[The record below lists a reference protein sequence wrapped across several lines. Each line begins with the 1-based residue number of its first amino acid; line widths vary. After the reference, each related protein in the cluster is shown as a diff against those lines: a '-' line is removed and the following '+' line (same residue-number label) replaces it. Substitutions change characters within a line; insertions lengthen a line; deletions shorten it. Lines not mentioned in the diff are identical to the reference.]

1 MGLYDLLFGCAHEH
15 YTFPLTVRAKSRRS
29 EAAALTGTYVVCLD
43 CGKEFPYDWQ
53 AMKVMHSKPTA
64 SGAREPITIL
74 ASHKVA

>member
-1 MGLYDLLFGCAHEH
+1 MGLYDLLFGCTHER
-15 YTFPLTVRAKSRRS
+15 YTFPLTVLGESRRS

-53 AMKVMHSKPTA
+53 AIKVMHSKPTA
-64 SGAREPITIL
+64 SRAHAPITVV